1 MFMKKIKIFWQPECP
16 KCPKAK
22 ELGATLKDQGYDV
35 EFFNTK
41 EMDGLAES
49 VYYDVLST
57 PSVVV
62 VDGSEEKASWHGEI
76 PDVDSL
82 KGRL

>member
-1 MFMKKIKIFWQPECP
+1 MKIKIFWQPECP

-22 ELGATLKDQGYDV
+22 ELGEALKKEGLEV
-35 EFFNTK
+35 ELYNTK
-41 EMDGLAES
+41 EIDGLAES

-62 VDGSEEKASWHGEI
+62 VKEGETAASWHGEV
-76 PDVDSL
+76 PGVDSIKDL
-82 KGRL
+82 I

>member
-1 MFMKKIKIFWQPECP
+1 MKKIKIFWQPECP

-22 ELGATLKDQGYDV
+22 ELGEMLRSEGYDV
-35 EFFNTK
+35 ELFNTK

-62 VDGSEEKASWHGEI
+62 IDEKGTKASWMGEVPAANAI
-76 PDVDSL
+76 KDLV
-82 KGRL
+82 